1 MLALTVVAIAC
12 REEDPLTGLAAAPSQ
27 ALAIGDPQH
36 ELQKLLAGDV
46 AEGDFFGFAVAVEG
60 NTALVGAEFDDDNG
74 EDAGAVYVFTRAG
87 GVWTEQQK
95 LTPKDG
101 SAGDFFGFSVAMH
114 GSIAVIGAWGDDDN
128 GSNSGSAYVFRRT
141 AGEWTER
148 QKLTAGDG
156 EAFDQFGQ
164 AVDVS
169 GPAVAIGAI
178 GTDGDGA
185 VYVYRR
191 IVGGWT
197 EHQKLTDGDGAAA
210 DQFGVSVAVD
220 GATMLIGAVLDDDNG
235 LNAGAAYVF
244 TRSGGVWSEQEKLT
258 ASDGASGDGF
268 GGDVALDGNTALVAA
283 ALDDDNGESSG
294 SVYAFTR
301 SAGLWSEEQKLLA
314 GDGAPG
320 DQFGDGI
327 ALDGNTAVVGAFQDD
342 DNGAESGS
350 AHVWFRTA
358 GTWAEDRKLLAS
370 DGAAGDFFGRPV
382 ALDGNTAV
390 IGAYFADHN
399 GDASGSAYV
408 FKVGRACLQRP
419 CPPVITSA
427 SR

>member
-114 GSIAVIGAWGDDDN
+114 GNIAVIGAWGDDDN

-141 AGEWTER
+141 AGEWTEQ

-164 AVDVS
+164 AVAVS

-301 SAGLWSEEQKLLA
+301 
-314 GDGAPG
+314 
-320 DQFGDGI
+320 
-327 ALDGNTAVVGAFQDD
+327 
-342 DNGAESGS
+342 
-350 AHVWFRTA
+350 TA

>member
-1 MLALTVVAIAC
+1 
-12 REEDPLTGLAAAPSQ
+12 
-27 ALAIGDPQH
+27 
-36 ELQKLLAGDV
+36 
-46 AEGDFFGFAVAVEG
+46 
-60 NTALVGAEFDDDNG
+60 
-74 EDAGAVYVFTRAG
+74 
-87 GVWTEQQK
+87 
-95 LTPKDG
+95 
-101 SAGDFFGFSVAMH
+101 MH
-114 GSIAVIGAWGDDDN
+114 GNIAVIGAWGDDDN

-141 AGEWTER
+141 GGEWTER